1 MGILKFGAVCA
12 MDNVGHRFGLSQI
25 HLAVQEGSTGVFTG
39 FSQAN
44 PLDATNRLQQ
54 IADNQRISVR
64 VKFQDVF
71 AGVGIRRFEVDV
83 QEAIEHLARLRI
95 ASGPKVRHSR
105 HQVFSGTCTE

>member
-12 MDNVGHRFGLSQI
+12 MDNVGHRFGLSQV
-25 HLAVQEGSTGVFTG
+25 HLAIQEGTTSVFTG

-44 PLDATNRLQQ
+44 PFNTTNRLQQ
-54 IADNQRISVR
+54 IADNQRISMR
-64 VKFQDVF
+64 VNFQDIL
-71 AGVGIRRFEVDV
+71 AGVGIRRLEVDV
-83 QEAIEHLARLRI
+83 QETIEHLARLRI